1 MQSGDFNSRIKILR
15 LTKTADGF
23 GGFTSTE
30 STIATIWCKQVE
42 KRGEIEQEG
51 GLRQRKLE
59 IELQFRKK
67 TADQIL
73 DSDIL
78 QFDGSSEK
86 MRINDRINSVED
98 FFTTIKA
105 TEI

>member
-1 MQSGDFNSRIKILR
+1 VISIRELRFCALQRPRTVSGGLHQPN
-15 LTKTADGF
+15 
-23 GGFTSTE
+23 
-30 STIATIWCKQVE
+30 QP
-42 KRGEIEQEG
+42 IEQEG

-78 QFDGSSEK
+78 QFDGASEK
-86 MRINDRINSVED
+86 MRINDRIDSVED

>member
-15 LTKTADGF
+15 LTKSADGF
-23 GGFTSTE
+23 GGFTSSE
-30 STIATIWCKQVE
+30 STIATVWCNQVE

-86 MRINDRINSVED
+86 MRINDRIDSVED

>member
-1 MQSGDFNSRIKILR
+1 MISIRELR
-15 LTKTADGF
+15 FCALQRPRT
-23 GGFTSTE
+23 
-30 STIATIWCKQVE
+30 VL
-42 KRGEIEQEG
+42 G
-51 GLRQRKLE
+51 GLHQPNQPLQRFGANKSKKAGKSNKKADCDNAN
-59 IELQFRKK
+59 LQLNCNSGKK

-86 MRINDRINSVED
+86 MRINDRIDSVED
-98 FFTTIKA
+98 FFTTIKV

>member
-15 LTKTADGF
+15 LAKTADGF

-30 STIATIWCKQVE
+30 STIAMVWCKQVE

-59 IELQFRKK
+59 IELQFRK
-67 TADQIL
+67 IL

-78 QFDGSSEK
+78 QFDGASEK
-86 MRINDRINSVED
+86 MRINDRIDSVED